1 MASSLPRPEAEQDV
15 TPAATLSNL
24 EKRLLDRY
32 QHGFPLTSQPYQDIA
47 REQGCD
53 ETTVIATLRRLQ
65 DMGLISRIGAVVAPH
80 RAGWSTLA
88 AMAVPPERLEAVAG
102 LVSGFPEVNH
112 NYEREHRLNLWF
124 VVTGRNVGHVRSVL
138 RAIEVRSGLA
148 VIDLPMVEAFRLD
161 LGFALQWD

>member
-1 MASSLPRPEAEQDV
+1 MASSLPRPEAEQGV
-15 TPAATLSNL
+15 TPAAALSNL

-65 DMGLISRIGAVVAPH
+65 DMGLISRVGAVVAPH

-124 VVTGRNVGHVRSVL
+124 VVTGPDVGHVRSVL
-138 RAIEVRSGLA
+138 QAIGARTGLA
-148 VIDLPMVEAFRLD
+148 VLDLPMVEAFRLD
-161 LGFALQWD
+161 LGFSLQWD